1 MMIMKKRL
9 LTFGILAVVLGVIF
23 IPAVSSAQESV
34 MGSLVSPLFKMIG
47 QTLMMIAGFFL
58 YLTGSLFDL
67 VVEYT
72 VLEMGRNLSN
82 ASGLGGGINRAWTV
96 LRDISNMCFI
106 FVLLYAAFKA
116 MFQLNPSSMGTVV
129 KNIIIAALLINFS
142 LFLSKVVIDASNIV
156 SSGFYRSIVSAN
168 STTLTINPAN
178 NQTTTVN
185 RTLSGISAGYMSVLG
200 IQNFYNPNVLTNNT
214 MGAMDILVTG
224 VMGSIFML
232 VVAVIFL
239 VSAIMFLARFIIL
252 IFLMILSPLAV
263 VSAVIPGK
271 SSHFTDWKDALLEQS
286 FFAPLF
292 FALTWVSLKVASTP
306 GLIRTLDTKDYTR
319 IMTEASTST
328 GALVLNY
335 VLVIGLAIAA
345 LVFAKTMA
353 MKGAVGSK
361 YFGKLTGA
369 IGATTAGTA
378 AWAGRFA
385 IGRPGAAISKSAGL
399 QEAAYKE
406 RKGIR
411 AGFKDGGLK
420 GAGSAVLGKIGGAAA
435 RAALY
440 TSKEAGSGTFDVRN
454 AALPTSTIGAAIQGS
469 VGRTKV
475 GKWMGLDDVNIPSI
489 AASSMVKD
497 MEILGKGET
506 KGYKEL
512 REEKEKR
519 VREREA
525 KTASELALAQAR
537 RDVKEGAKTTANSGQ
552 IGSMEKALAKLS
564 EKETEAL
571 VASNRELLNSL
582 NFANAISVKQLEAI
596 NKSDQF
602 SEDEKKSIRGM
613 RFKAIDDAIASGAGA
628 ATVGKNIRNLSDSE
642 LEMISPEYLEKGDF
656 ISEMKSG
663 QAETVLKSSKFTTS
677 QKEKFRNARQEPLQK
692 ALDTAFPHYA
702 PNPALVKDMITKKLS
717 PKDIVGLMNTSAT
730 FVDPTGVTVTASILT
745 HPEVMEQYTPKLLT
759 RMAAADMNTQDIET
773 IRTAIE
779 DAGTAPGASRNMTK
793 LATWLG
799 TPAGQD
805 FS

>member
-1 MMIMKKRL
+1 MEKRL
-9 LTFGILAVVLGVIF
+9 LTFGILVVVLGVVF
-23 IPAVSSAQESV
+23 IPAVSSAQESIV
-34 MGSLVSPLFKMIG
+34 GSLVSPLFKMIG
-47 QTLMMIAGFFL
+47 QMLMMIAGFFL

-200 IQNFYNPNVLTNNT
+200 IQNFYNPNVLTNST

-224 VMGSIFML
+224 VMGAIFML

-271 SSHFTDWKDALLEQS
+271 SSHFTDWKEALLEQS

-306 GLIRTLDTKDYTR
+306 GLIRTLDTRDYTR

-361 YFGKLTGA
+361 YFGKMIDTMGA
-369 IGATTAGTA
+369 NRVAGVVGGAT
-378 AWAGRFA
+378 
-385 IGRPGAAISKSAGL
+385 L
-399 QEAAYKE
+399 
-406 RKGIR
+406 
-411 AGFKDGGLK
+411 
-420 GAGSAVLGKIGGAAA
+420 GGAAA
-435 RAALY
+435 FGRRTIGAGASRLAQSRALSNWAGR
-440 TSKEAGSGTFDVRN
+440 SWIGQKAKEGTEAIAKSSFDVRQTKSIGG
-454 AALPTSTIGAAIQGS
+454 ALQGTALGS
-469 VGRTKV
+469 FGT
-475 GKWMGLDDVNIPSI
+475 GKAGGYDATLQAQI
-489 AASSMVKD
+489 AK
-497 MEILGKGET
+497 
-506 KGYKEL
+506 
-512 REEKEKR
+512 KEK
-519 VREREA
+519 VA
-525 KTASELALAQAR
+525 AGLKTDQAR
-537 RDVKEGAKTTANSGQ
+537 QAYAQRQLSGISRYARGGSAPWHAWSLLGTLGRSNRIVASRVLNNQITALRTDLNNGNTELTRYQNVLNGGGALNPTQQARYNTLTGPVGMNGSLADIQDQINTLQGQ
-552 IGSMEKALAKLS
+552 INTWGI
-564 EKETEAL
+564 TNP
-571 VASNRELLNSL
+571 SNTTRGGRPLR
-582 NFANAISVKQLEAI
+582 A
-596 NKSDQF
+596 
-602 SEDEKKSIRGM
+602 DEQ
-613 RFKAIDDAIASGAGA
+613 
-628 ATVGKNIRNLSDSE
+628 N
-642 LEMISPEYLEKGDF
+642 Y
-656 ISEMKSG
+656 
-663 QAETVLKSSKFTTS
+663 
-677 QKEKFRNARQEPLQK
+677 
-692 ALDTAFPHYA
+692 
-702 PNPALVKDMITKKLS
+702 
-717 PKDIVGLMNTSAT
+717 
-730 FVDPTGVTVTASILT
+730 
-745 HPEVMEQYTPKLLT
+745 
-759 RMAAADMNTQDIET
+759 
-773 IRTAIE
+773 
-779 DAGTAPGASRNMTK
+779 
-793 LATWLG
+793 
-799 TPAGQD
+799 
-805 FS
+805 